1 MQIRRS
7 LVGTF
12 FPILSLVFA
21 LSPLGHAVVP
31 NRIASVATEARTPLQ
46 NTVSPRAKSS
56 VDLGTAPGSLQL
68 NGLMLQFNMTA
79 AQQAALKQL
88 LAEQQNP
95 QSAHYHQW
103 LTPQQYGEQFGL
115 SADDMAH
122 VTSWLTAQ
130 GFTVTGVA
138 KSSNFVTFSGTA
150 AQVQH
155 AFGTTVHSLSL
166 NGERHVAN
174 LTDPVL
180 PSAIAKVVSNISG
193 LNDFRPEPHLR
204 VKQVPAN
211 AIRSHFTNPNPS
223 SPIQHALAPAD
234 FNTIYDVNPL
244 IGSGGFSGAGI
255 GGCSSGS
262 TSCGDIAVLGQV
274 DIRSY
279 LSDVD
284 AFRLAA
290 GLPPTQITSDISGTP
305 TAPTSSCVNNPSPEA
320 SCADLEESL
329 FDVEW
334 AGAIAPSAKILFV
347 TSTNVISSLGVAIV
361 DNVAPIISMSYGQ
374 CEPLISPSAVVGL
387 SIFLQQASLQGI
399 TIIGATGDDGATDCD
414 VFRSSAIKGLAVD
427 FPGSSPFVTGI
438 GGTMFDDAADQSAYW
453 NSTNGPGNSS
463 ARSYIPEKVWNE
475 TTQDITKTPPTF
487 GAGGGGASII
497 FAKPAWQIGNGVPND
512 GVRDVPDISLN
523 AASDHEGYLFCIDGS
538 CSPGLFYN
546 TSDPSDTGYILGG
559 TASAVPAFASVMAL
573 VEDSLHQ
580 GRLGNINPNIY
591 AMANGNQ
598 YNAIFHDIQNGDNT
612 SPCTAGTTDCPS
624 GGTIG
629 FYAAPG
635 YDLASGWGSINAY
648 KLATEWTS
656 FPPLAPAGTVATQTN
671 VTATP
676 SSVAAGTPVSLAIA
690 VTSAVLHAP
699 PYDPTGSVEIQVDP
713 IPGAPSL
720 VPAVTLT
727 NGQATYSLNTTGL
740 SVGQHTVTV
749 TYSGDSNFGGSQK
762 TITITITGSGTGT
775 GGTVA
780 TLTTVIATP
789 NSAMAGT
796 AISLAITVAPGST
809 TTNTPTGAVQIQV
822 DGATV
827 ATSTALSNGHASY
840 LLGTSGLAAGTHT
853 VTVIYSGDAN
863 FNGSQGTANITIT
876 VVAAG
881 SDFTI
886 TPSTASVST
895 IVGEK
900 VPSIVFTLTPVNGFT
915 GPITL
920 TASDISKDGITSTFS
935 ADPVVINSTSGVS
948 TTLSFKAF
956 QSLTNVRGQSLPF
969 DSVSNP
975 SSSGK
980 SRWYVAGSGA
990 TLACMFLLFLPRRR
1004 RWGALLAILLSVGAI
1019 GASGCGSGG
1028 TLPTDAT
1035 YNVTITATAAGN
1047 LSHAAAVKVTFRI
1060 R

>member
-115 SADDMAH
+115 SADDIAH

-138 KSSNFVTFSGTA
+138 KSSNFVTFNGTA

-204 VKQVPAN
+204 IHPVSAD
-211 AIRSHFTNPNPS
+211 AIRPHFTVPGSNPAY
-223 SPIQHALAPAD
+223 HALAPAD

-244 IGSGGFSGAGI
+244 ITSGLSGAGI
-255 GGCSSGS
+255 GKC
-262 TSCGDIAVLGQV
+262 TDPTKPCGDIAVLGQV
-274 DIRSY
+274 DITPY
-279 LSDVD
+279 AADLN
-284 AFRLAA
+284 AFRTAA
-290 GLPPTQITSDISGTP
+290 GLPPALPEIDLFGANPGSP
-305 TAPTSSCVNNPSPEA
+305 SSACTNNSIPH
-320 SCADLEESL
+320 CADLEESML
-329 FDVEW
+329 DVEW
-334 AGAIAPSAKILFV
+334 AGAIAPAAKIVFV
-347 TSTNVISSLGVAIV
+347 TSTNAVVNSFLTAVAQ
-361 DNVAPIISMSYGQ
+361 DVAPIISMSYGQ
-374 CEPLISPSAVVGL
+374 CES
-387 SIFLQQASLQGI
+387 SIPFGELQVLNATLLQASVQGM
-399 TIIGATGDDGATDCD
+399 TIIGPTGDDGATDCD
-414 VFRSSAIKGLAVD
+414 TLVSSATKGFAVD
-427 FPGSSPFVTGI
+427 FPGSSPYVTGI
-438 GGTMFDDAADQSAYW
+438 GGTMFDEGANSAAYW
-453 NSTNGPGNSS
+453 NSTNDPINGGS
-463 ARSYIPEKVWNE
+463 AIKHIPETVWDE
-475 TTQDITKTPPTF
+475 TSLDIGDTPPSF
-487 GAGGGGASII
+487 GAGGGGASIL
-497 FAKPAWQIGNGVPND
+497 FVKPEWQVGNGVPDD
-512 GVRDVPDISLN
+512 GRRDVPDISLN
-523 AASDHEGYLFCIDGS
+523 SASKHDGYLLCLQNS
-538 CSPGLFYN
+538 CTGGQFYN
-546 TSDPSDTGYILGG
+546 TTIGNGAILGG
-559 TASAVPAFASVMAL
+559 TSAATPPFAGIMAL
-573 VEDSLHQ
+573 VEESLAS

-591 AMANGNQ
+591 AMANSNQ
-598 YNAIFHDIQNGDNT
+598 YNAIFHDITSGNNA
-612 SPCTAGTTDCPS
+612 SPCTAGTKDCPS
-624 GGTIG
+624 GGSIG
-629 FYAAPG
+629 FIAVTG
-635 YDLASGWGSINAY
+635 YDQASGWGSID
-648 KLATEWTS
+648 ATVFAQKWTS
-656 FPPLAPAGTVATQTN
+656 FPPTAPGLPIGSTTV

-676 SSVAAGTPVSLAIA
+676 NSVAAGTPVSLAITVA
-690 VTSAVLHAP
+690 SVIPNL
-699 PYDPTGSVEIQVDP
+699 PYPPTGTVQIQVD
-713 IPGAPSL
+713 GT
-720 VPAVTLT
+720 AVGGSVALAS
-727 NGQATYSLNTTGL
+727 GQAGGTLSTTGL
-740 SVGQHTVTV
+740 TVGQHTVTV
-749 TYSGDSNFGGSQK
+749 TYSGDSNFNGSSGT
-762 TITITITGSGTGT
+762 TIITITGTGA
-775 GGTVA
+775 GGTIA
-780 TLTTVIATP
+780 SQTSVIATP
-789 NSAMAGT
+789 GTVAVGT

-990 TLACMFLLFLPRRR
+990 TLACLFLLVLPRRR